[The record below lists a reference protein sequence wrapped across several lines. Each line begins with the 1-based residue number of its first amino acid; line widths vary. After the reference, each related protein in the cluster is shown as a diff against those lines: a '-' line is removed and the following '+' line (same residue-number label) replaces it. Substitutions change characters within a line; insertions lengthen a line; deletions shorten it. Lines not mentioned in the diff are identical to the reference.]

1 MSATPSP
8 LLSLLVGRQQ
18 FHELSLRARV
28 VLSHLPLCVSV
39 ALTGVL
45 AAVFFPD
52 VLSNPHFIGGL
63 VGFGVLWILSAV
75 VPWDRLPYPS
85 YWVIPLLDFVAI
97 GFLRQGGG
105 TELAG
110 IGLLAVFPVFW
121 MAWSEIAPAAARLI
135 SFVAPLLIVWIPV
148 FAGPEPVTPQAVV
161 GPLLIPM
168 VTLTVSVTASVFAL
182 SSTAQ
187 QQALAHKDR
196 ELRALLEDSKVHVRR
211 LDTVLNAVA
220 VGVLV
225 TDANGQDILSNV
237 QQQRDR
243 SVAMPQGIENPNE
256 ADLLVFEADRV
267 TPFALEDRPIRR
279 AVRGETFS
287 DVLVWIG
294 AGESQRAM
302 LCTARPMQDDAGR
315 FDGTVMA
322 FSDVTDLVNALT
334 VKEEFVSSV
343 THELRTPLTSIMG
356 YLDLA
361 LEDADQLPQHV
372 SHSLTIAMRNSE
384 RLLQLVEDLL
394 FTAAG
399 TLSIE
404 PRSTALAEI
413 VAGSVAS
420 AMPRAEHAGVT
431 LVIDAAEG
439 LLAEIDPTR
448 MGQVLDNLLSNAIK
462 YSPGG
467 GRVTVRT
474 LEFDGAAVLE
484 VSDTGMG
491 MSEADQ
497 AEVFT
502 KFFRTSSV
510 RQAAIPGLGLGLAIS
525 KSIAEAHG
533 GTLTFTS
540 VLGAGTTF
548 RVSIPQRGEEGGR
561 PETASLSQMPA

>member
-1 MSATPSP
+1 M
-8 LLSLLVGRQQ
+8 
-18 FHELSLRARV
+18 
-28 VLSHLPLCVSV
+28 
-39 ALTGVL
+39 
-45 AAVFFPD
+45 
-52 VLSNPHFIGGL
+52 
-63 VGFGVLWILSAV
+63 
-75 VPWDRLPYPS
+75 
-85 YWVIPLLDFVAI
+85 LDFVAI
-97 GFLRQGGG
+97 GFLRQGSG
-105 TELAG
+105 TELSG
-110 IGLLAVFPVFW
+110 ISLLAVFPVFW
-121 MAWSEIAPAAARLI
+121 MAWSEIAPAAARAI
-135 SFVAPLLIVWIPV
+135 SFVAPLLIIWIPV
-148 FAGPEPVTPQAVV
+148 FAGPDPVTAEALV
-161 GPLLIPM
+161 GPALIPI
-168 VTLTVSVTASVFAL
+168 VTLTVSITASVFAL

-187 QQALAHKDR
+187 QQTLAHKDR

-225 TDANGQDILSNV
+225 TNAEGQDILSNV

-243 SVAMPQGIENPNE
+243 SVAMPQGIENPDE

-267 TPFALEDRPIRR
+267 TPFALKDRPIHR
-279 AVRGETFS
+279 AVRGEAFS

-294 AGESQRAM
+294 AGENQRAM

-404 PRSTALAEI
+404 PRSTALADV

-420 AMPRAEHAGVT
+420 AMPRAEHAGVE

-439 LLAEIDPTR
+439 LVAEIDPTR

-474 LEFDGAAVLE
+474 LESDDAAVLE

-548 RVSIPQRGEEGGR
+548 RVSIPQPGEKGGR
-561 PETASLSQMPA
+561 PQTASLSQMPA